1 VTVTEHSLETYRFSC
16 TYCTHD
22 WQQDYRRRE
31 TRERDGTEWIV
42 HYWDGAPAENPTA
55 AVFQCPGC
63 GHNTI
68 AVRRVAHHPLPAQ
81 TPWS

>member
-1 VTVTEHSLETYRFSC
+1 
-16 TYCTHD
+16 
-22 WQQDYRRRE
+22 
-31 TRERDGTEWIV
+31 
-42 HYWDGAPAENPTA
+42 
-55 AVFQCPGC
+55 VFQCPGC